1 MEFQLP
7 PLAQPK
13 KRPRRA
19 SALKPITVTIEDTCH
34 LMRLGQSSVFELLAE
49 GALRSTKVAGRRL
62 VFYASIEE
70 LLKRE
75 ALPADS
81 LGSTSLPRASAS
93 TDRNDGGVEG

>member
-1 MEFQLP
+1 MLQTLRIQPHRYVVEFLKLRNLSAMP
-7 PLAQPK
+7 DPK

-19 SALKPITVTIEDTCH
+19 TALKPITVTIEDTCH

-62 VFYASIEE
+62 VFYESIEE
-70 LLKRE
+70 LLDRE

-81 LGSTSLPRASAS
+81 LG
-93 TDRNDGGVEG
+93 G